1 MKQGFKK
8 PTDRRLKKVFI
19 GCVVFMIVFT
29 LVGFFVLPPLLKSIL
44 VDQLSKNLHRDVS
57 INKIRLNP
65 YTLSI
70 KIEGFQVKERTSTD
84 TFVSCDEVFL
94 NLQSVSA
101 IRRALVLREINVKN
115 PYLKLTR
122 LEDGSYNFSDLMET
136 KAPPPEKG
144 KKPFRFSLNNIKVE
158 KGNIDFGDKLKQVQH
173 TLRDLDLQIPFISNI
188 PYYIQTSVEP
198 ALSLKINGAP
208 YSLSGKTKVF
218 ADSHETAFDINFT
231 DLNIPHYLAY
241 LPIKLNFKVPSA
253 LMDTKTSVAFVISK
267 DKKPSVKI
275 TGDVTLKELAIDD
288 EKNNPLFRLPRL
300 DVSIASAEPLLK
312 TFHLSR
318 IVIQSPELNLVR
330 NQAGVLNVESR
341 FPRIEERAEAM
352 KKGEGPPAAIDA
364 DEIELRGGK
373 VTFSDLSQKEPF
385 KTILS
390 PIDLKVD
397 HFNNEKDKKSGYT
410 LTLKTEANENI
421 KMEGELCINPLL
433 TEGNLEIKSVPIKK
447 YSPYYSER
455 VVFDIEDGR
464 LNLSTR
470 YRFAQGGNEP
480 GISLSGLLASLEKI
494 QLKKRDED
502 EPFAKIPVLSVK
514 NAGLDLTKKNVSV
527 GEVSTER
534 GTILIKRAKDGKLNL
549 QQLIPPPPDPEA
561 VQTPE
566 GGPGA
571 EKAWQFKVARV
582 LVDQYTARFE
592 DAMPED
598 PANLTAEEIRL
609 KAENLSTSKEEKG
622 NLNLALRFNQ
632 KGTISIEGPV
642 GIQPLFADLKVGL
655 KEVPVNAFQPYFTD
669 RVKMI
674 VQDGGITTTG
684 LLSMSNP
691 EGKGIRLTY
700 KGDSAIT
707 RFASIDKVNAEE
719 FLKWES
725 LALSQIDVGI
735 NPFHAHLGGIA
746 LTDFYARVIIYPDG
760 TINLQNVFGK
770 KEEPKAS
777 PPSGSTGSGESA
789 AEMDQKSPKD
799 ITIGLITLQG
809 GTIDFTDNFIKP
821 NYSVNMVELAGR
833 ISGLS
838 PEEVKTAEVD
848 LRGRLEGGGPLEIK
862 GKVNPLSKDLLVDL
876 NVKFNDIE
884 LSPMTPYSGKYVGYT
899 IEKGKV
905 SMDLRYLIVNRKLE
919 SQNKIFFDQLTL
931 GDRVESP
938 GATKLPV
945 KLAISLLK
953 DPKGEIRLDLP
964 VGGSLDDPKFSV
976 FSVVMQIIGNLLVKA
991 ATSPFALLGAIFGGG
1006 EHLEYLEFD
1015 YGSADVKGPN
1025 ENKVNTLIKILQQR
1039 PGIKLD
1045 IEGHVDLEKDKEGL
1059 RQLTFDR
1066 KVKAQKAKEMA
1077 KKGQSAASVDE
1088 VTIESAEYPKYL
1100 KMAYKE
1106 EKFPK
1111 PKTIIGLDKD
1121 IPVPEM
1127 EKLMMTHIVI
1137 EETDLRSLAS
1147 HRATKVRDALLK
1159 AGIES
1164 ERVFIVEPKS
1174 LAPEKKENLKDSRIN
1189 FKIR

>member
-1 MKQGFKK
+1 
-8 PTDRRLKKVFI
+8 
-19 GCVVFMIVFT
+19 MIVFT
-29 LVGFFVLPPLLKSIL
+29 LVGFFAVPPLLKSIL
-44 VDQLSKNLHRDVS
+44 IKQLSKNLHRDVS
-57 INKIRLNP
+57 IHKVRFNP

-70 KIEGFQVKERTSTD
+70 KVEGFQVKERMSSE
-84 TFVSCDEVFL
+84 TFVSCEEIFL
-94 NLQSVSA
+94 NLQSLSV
-101 IRRALVLREINVKN
+101 IRRALVLQEINIKD
-115 PYLKLTR
+115 PYLKLNR
-122 LEDGSYNFSDLMET
+122 HEDGSYNFSDLMAT
-136 KAPPPEKG
+136 KASATEKG
-144 KKPFRFSLNNIKVE
+144 KRPFHFSLNNIKIE

-173 TLRDLDLQIPFISNI
+173 RVSDLDLQIPFISNI
-188 PYYIQTSVEP
+188 PYHIQASVEP
-198 ALSLKINGAP
+198 ALSLKINGSP
-208 YSLSGKTKVF
+208 YSLNGKTKVF
-218 ADSHETAFDINFT
+218 ADSRETGFDIHFT
-231 DLNIPHYLAY
+231 DLNLPHYLAY
-241 LPIKLNFKVPSA
+241 LPIKLNFRVPSA
-253 LMDTKTSVAFVISK
+253 LMDIKTSVAFVISK
-267 DKKPSVKI
+267 DKQPSVKI

-312 TFHLSR
+312 AFHFSR

-330 NQAGVLNVESR
+330 NQAGVLNIESR
-341 FPRIEERAEAM
+341 FPRIEERVEAI
-352 KKGEGPPAAIDA
+352 KKGEGPPTSIDA
-364 DEIELRGGK
+364 DEIDLRGGK
-373 VTFSDLSQKEPF
+373 VTFSDHSQKEPF

-397 HFNNEKDKKSGYT
+397 HFSNGKDKKSGYT
-410 LTLKTEANENI
+410 LTLKTEANENT
-421 KMEGELCINPLL
+421 KVEGEVCVNPLL
-433 TEGNLEIKSVPIKK
+433 TEGNLEVKSVPIKK

-455 VVFDIEDGR
+455 VLFDIEDGR

-470 YRFAQGGNEP
+470 YRFAQGGNES
-480 GISLSGLLASLEKI
+480 GVSLSGLLASLEKI
-494 QLKKRDED
+494 QLKKRDEG
-502 EPFAKIPVLSVK
+502 EPFAKISVLTVK
-514 NAGLDLTKKNVSV
+514 NARLDLSKKEVSV
-527 GEVSTER
+527 GEVSTEK

-549 QQLIPPPPDPEA
+549 QELIPPSPSQGPE
-561 VQTPE
+561 QIP
-566 GGPGA
+566 GGKPGA
-571 EKAWQFKVARV
+571 EKVWQFKVARV
-582 LVDQYTARFE
+582 LMDQYTARFE

-609 KAENLSTSKEEKG
+609 KAENLSTSKEERG
-622 NLNLALRFNQ
+622 NLSLGLRLNQ

-642 GIQPLFADLKVGL
+642 GLQPLFADLKVNL
-655 KEVPVNAFQPYFTD
+655 KEIPVNAFQPYFAD

-684 LLSMSNP
+684 LLSLDAP
-691 EGKGIRLTY
+691 KEKGIRLTY
-700 KGDSAIT
+700 KGDSTIT
-707 RFASIDKVNAEE
+707 RFVSIDKANAEE

-725 LALSQIDVGI
+725 LSLNQMDVGI

-746 LTDFYARVIIYPDG
+746 LTDFYARVMIYPDG

-770 KEEPKAS
+770 KEESKVPTAG
-777 PPSGSTGSGESA
+777 GSAASGEST
-789 AEMDQKSPKD
+789 AETAQETAKD
-799 ITIGLITLQG
+799 VTIGLITLQG

-905 SMDLRYLIVNRKLE
+905 SMDLRYLIVKRKLE
-919 SQNKIFFDQLTL
+919 SQNRIFFDQLTL

-964 VGGSLDDPKFSV
+964 VDGSLDDPKFSV
-976 FSVVMQIIGNLLVKA
+976 FGVVMQIIGNLLVKA
-991 ATSPFALLGAIFGGG
+991 ATSPFALLGAMFGGG
-1006 EHLEYLEFD
+1006 EQLEYLEFD
-1015 YGSADVKGPN
+1015 YGSVDVKGPN
-1025 ENKVNTLIKILQQR
+1025 ENKVGTLIKILQQR

-1045 IEGHVDLEKDKEGL
+1045 IDGHVDLEKDKEGL

-1077 KKGQSAASVDE
+1077 KKGQSVASVDE
-1088 VTIESAEYPKYL
+1088 VTIESTEYPRFL

-1111 PKTIIGLDKD
+1111 PKTILGLDKD

-1137 EETDLRSLAS
+1137 EETDQRSLAS
-1147 HRATKVRDALLK
+1147 HRAAKVRDALLK
-1159 AGIES
+1159 AGIDS
-1164 ERVFIVEPKS
+1164 ERVFIIEPKS
-1174 LAPEKKENLKDSRIN
+1174 FAPEKKENLRDSRVN